1 MKSIFEDNNSIISFL
16 YEISDHK
23 LKLNDNLM
31 NWVLFIKNF
40 VDTDCNK
47 EIYDSIILK
56 LKKQFTKLLKNDKQT
71 VNNIIQGIE
80 DAYKNNAKYRKYLAN
95 EENKK
100 EKKVNQ
106 TPNKKIK
113 YGNEIFVLVSK
124 IASSEQLDCIPINS
138 IIYSPKQDIIY
149 SFDSL
154 NYGRNYDLHSISG
167 GYGSSTLDEL
177 SNKLPCYLYIK
188 KDKLSAF
195 KSLCK

>member
-1 MKSIFEDNNSIISFL
+1 MKSIFEDNNSIIKFL

-31 NWVLFIKNF
+31 DWVLFIKDF
-40 VDTDCNK
+40 VDTNCSK
-47 EIYDSIILK
+47 ETYDSIILK

-71 VNNIIQGIE
+71 VNNIIQGIK
-80 DAYKNNAKYRKYLAN
+80 DAYKNNAKYRKYLEN

-113 YGNEIFVLVSK
+113 YGNKIFVLVSK
-124 IASSEQLDCIPINS
+124 ITSSEQLDCIPINS
-138 IIYSPKQDIIY
+138 IIYSQKQDIIY
-149 SFDSL
+149 SFSSL
-154 NYGRNYDLHSISG
+154 NYGRNYDIRSISG
-167 GYGSSTLDEL
+167 GYGSSTLDGL
-177 SNKLPCYLYIK
+177 SNELPCYLYIEE
-188 KDKLSAF
+188 DKLSAF

>member
-1 MKSIFEDNNSIISFL
+1 MKSIFEDNNSIIRFL
-16 YEISDHK
+16 YEISEHK

-31 NWVLFIKNF
+31 DWVLFIKDF
-40 VDTDCNK
+40 VDTNCDK
-47 EIYDSIILK
+47 ETYDSIILK

-100 EKKVNQ
+100 EKKANQ

-124 IASSEQLDCIPINS
+124 ITSSEQLDYIPINS
-138 IIYSPKQDIIY
+138 VIYSPKQDIIY
-149 SFDSL
+149 SFSSL
-154 NYGRNYDLHSISG
+154 DYGRNYHLRSISG
-167 GYGSSTLDEL
+167 GYGSSTLDGL
-177 SNKLPCYLYIK
+177 SSELPCYLYIEE
-188 KDKLSAF
+188 DKVSAF